1 MKNDTAKEVISY
13 KKVVRQE
20 LLSFKTSILMSFS
33 KSVFG
38 ALSERVSETVLL
50 KLKVEFYLLNTFL
63 FEKCF
68 WSAFWTRFECI
79 LDVFSMDSS

>member
-33 KSVFG
+33 KSVFE

-50 KLKVEFYLLNTFL
+50 KLKVGFYLLNTSIRKVFL
-63 FEKCF
+63 ERFLN
-68 WSAFWTRFECI
+68 AF
-79 LDVFSMDSS
+79 

>member
-1 MKNDTAKEVISY
+1 MKNDTAKEVIGY

-38 ALSERVSETVLL
+38 ALSERVSGTVLL
-50 KLKVEFYLLNTFL
+50 KLKVGFYLLNTFL

-68 WSAFWTRFECI
+68 WSAF
-79 LDVFSMDSS
+79 

>member
-38 ALSERVSETVLL
+38 VLSERVSETVLL
-50 KLKVEFYLLNTFL
+50 KLKVGFYLL

-68 WSAFWTRFECI
+68 WSAF
-79 LDVFSMDSS
+79 

>member
-68 WSAFWTRFECI
+68 WSAF
-79 LDVFSMDSS
+79 